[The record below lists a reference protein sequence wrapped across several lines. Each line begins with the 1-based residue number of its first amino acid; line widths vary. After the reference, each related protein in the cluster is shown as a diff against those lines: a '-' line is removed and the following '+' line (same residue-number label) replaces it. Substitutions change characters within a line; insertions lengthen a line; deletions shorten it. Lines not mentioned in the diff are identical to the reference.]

1 MLIEVDEFY
10 YAQDYGI
17 LGRVGERGCREI
29 HCEFPKIDG
38 AQIYKLRF
46 ELSPQCCYEVDI
58 TSGTAQVPP
67 SLLAR
72 KGPVKT
78 QFIAAAS
85 DGEGSYVT
93 IAKSNIFYCMVSESI
108 ESEVKPVPTYE
119 DAVDAL
125 DKLKDALE
133 GHEVKSQIMTPEEY
147 EATQPHDPN
156 TLYYVVDDGKV
167 EQYLGDAK
175 LGGGSGSSFSA
186 AGIISEFVGGKA
198 VQGNYTNEETEE

>member
-17 LGRVGERGCREI
+17 LGRVGERNCREI
-29 HCEFPKIDG
+29 RCEFPKAEG

-46 ELSPQCCYEVDI
+46 ELSPQCCYELDV

-85 DGEGSYVT
+85 DSEGSYVT

-125 DKLKDALE
+125 DKLKDSLKDY
-133 GHEVKSQIMTPEEY
+133 EVKSQIMTPEEY
-147 EATQPHDPN
+147 EATQPHDPE
-156 TLYYVVDDGKV
+156 TLYFVVDDGKV
-167 EQYLGDAK
+167 EQYFGDAK
-175 LGGGSGSSFSA
+175 LGGGSGSGFSA
-186 AGIISEFVGGKA
+186 AEIVSHFKGSTEL
-198 VQGNYTNEETEE
+198 QGNYTKEETEE

>member
-1 MLIEVDEFY
+1 MFIEVDEFY

-17 LGRVGERGCREI
+17 LGRVGELGCREI
-29 HCEFPKIDG
+29 HCEFPKIEG

-46 ELSPQCCYEVDI
+46 ELSPQCCYEIDV

-72 KGPVKT
+72 EGAVKT
-78 QFIAAAS
+78 QFIATVA
-85 DGEGSYVT
+85 DGEGNYAT
-93 IAKSNIFYCMVSESI
+93 IAKSNVFYCTVGKSI

-125 DKLKDALE
+125 DKLKDSLKDY
-133 GHEVKSQIMTPEEY
+133 EVKSKIMTPEEY
-147 EATQPHDPN
+147 ESTQPHDPN

-167 EQYLGDAK
+167 EQYLGDVK
-175 LGGGSGSSFSA
+175 LGGSSGFSA
-186 AGIISEFVGGKA
+186 TGIISEFKGGKA
-198 VQGNYTNEETEE
+198 LQGNYTNDETEE

>member
-29 HCEFPKIDG
+29 HCEFPKIEG
-38 AQIYKLRF
+38 AQTYKLRF
-46 ELSPQCCYEVDI
+46 ELSPQCCYELDV

-85 DGEGSYVT
+85 DSEGSYVT

-119 DAVDAL
+119 DAVDVL

-133 GHEVKSQIMTPEEY
+133 GHEVKSQIVTPDEY
-147 EATQPHDPN
+147 ETEPHDPN

-167 EQYLGDAK
+167 SQYLGDAK
-175 LGGGSGSSFSA
+175 LGGGSSIFSGA
-186 AGIISEFVGGKA
+186 DMISECLGGFAAQRGYFEK
-198 VQGNYTNEETEE
+198 EETEE